1 MEQRSF
7 QLGTGEAASKA
18 APGQHP
24 GQTAPAPLL
33 DAPQMHWIIT
43 YGERCHFHPC
53 KSSFT
58 YVFLNSIPVHL
69 QVLQISTLICN
80 SSASLNGASS
90 NQSSRL
96 YFQHAQ
102 DLLSRVPKEVKCKW
116 GPVHLALP
124 TLGVSQK
131 LHMANTTVGFR
142 PSTQPAVG
150 QLSSP
155 PPQKKNTNPAYPCTV
170 ASPSLLTSSAAP
182 LYHLFNPN
190 LSSVFEVFAA
200 KWTSRICS
208 QCKHI
213 KNSTLLLYGAGS
225 LPPTCSLPLTTIRWT
240 KVWLPSFAIHLDFL
254 ETQPLI
260 LSE

>member
-1 MEQRSF
+1 MEQSSF
-7 QLGTGEAASKA
+7 QLGTEEAASKA

-124 TLGVSQK
+124 TLGVSQQ
-131 LHMANTTVGFR
+131 LHMANTTAGFR

-155 PPQKKNTNPAYPCTV
+155 PPKKENTNPAYPAALHSGFTF
-170 ASPSLLTSSAAP
+170 SPHQL
-182 LYHLFNPN
+182 
-190 LSSVFEVFAA
+190 
-200 KWTSRICS
+200 CS
-208 QCKHI
+208 
-213 KNSTLLLYGAGS
+213 T
-225 LPPTCSLPLTTIRWT
+225 
-240 KVWLPSFAIHLDFL
+240 AIS
-254 ETQPLI
+254 PI
-260 LSE
+260 

>member
-1 MEQRSF
+1 MEQSSF

-43 YGERCHFHPC
+43 CGERRHFHPC

-80 SSASLNGASS
+80 SSASPNGATS
-90 NQSSRL
+90 NQSSQL

-102 DLLSRVPKEVKCKW
+102 DLLSRVPKKVKCKW

-131 LHMANTTVGFR
+131 LPMANTTVGFR

-155 PPQKKNTNPAYPCTV
+155 PPQKKKKNK
-170 ASPSLLTSSAAP
+170 PSLPSCLAQW
-182 LYHLFNPN
+182 LHL
-190 LSSVFEVFAA
+190 LSSPALQHRYITYLTQTWAVFSKCLQQSEGVGSVHSAS
-200 KWTSRICS
+200 TSRMAPCS
-208 QCKHI
+208 YTALVPFLQHV
-213 KNSTLLLYGAGS
+213 
-225 LPPTCSLPLTTIRWT
+225 PPLWP
-240 KVWLPSFAIHLDFL
+240 
-254 ETQPLI
+254 QPVEQRSGYPRLQFT
-260 LSE
+260 